1 MSSSTVE
8 KRYLHCTSY
17 NEAVVSDNYSFSPFS
32 SPLTSLKFRNG
43 ICLTAHREFLIQS
56 PKLVSLITRHDSFP
70 ETISL
75 PEVSYAA
82 GQILVAH
89 LYTGRWMELAW
100 FGPEGGLED
109 IAKLE
114 TAFEV
119 YLAARKY
126 ELCSLEALAQIHI
139 EQDAARL
146 DIFTVIDVAKRVY
159 PVPDS
164 NDTWFQQHI
173 KSRIK
178 ADFDKPDSALLA
190 RLDTNFADESSI
202 IKLVL
207 KGMLEAY
214 REKTEALAR
223 QAAAMKRPCTPSSDG
238 SFEEVECPSP
248 RTVAESKPVTCSKED
263 NQTSA
268 APTAPPVVLP
278 TEVAVEVSTTHAK
291 PPLDKSVYE
300 TAPEAL
306 EASHSDAFKPELPP
320 RPVVL
325 VFAGPPASQ
334 EPTVPDAAHVAEP
347 EPEVHVSDNNSNSN
361 SGGGATTTGIKVK
374 KCKHKLTKARWECKA
389 CGKCT
394 RPSCVSCKCRMCRA
408 KCREESHRAVSE
420 PVVEPEVPEVVPE
433 VVPAAE
439 PAPAQ
444 AEDEGWDFA
453 GTSSKNSARNVEIEA
468 AVVVVE
474 PESEPTPVPEVVP
487 EPQPIVEDVPRD
499 SLDMANND
507 RKKEAKKGKQ
517 KAVVRPETEAVM
529 QEIEPIPLME
539 PAPVPKSKP
548 SMEDSSWGFP
558 STKFTKKKAKAVVGT
573 GSEPV
578 SETGNAQLIAEIERG
593 FPQGGWDFWG
603 TSKKR

>member
-1 MSSSTVE
+1 MLVVTSRGVSTLAAVSNTTIMSTSTVE
-8 KRYLHCTSY
+8 KRYLHSTSY
-17 NEAVVSDNYSFSPFS
+17 SEAVVSDNYSFSPFS

-43 ICLTAHREFLIQS
+43 MCLTAHREFLIQS

-89 LYTGRWMELAW
+89 LYSGRWTELAW
-100 FGPEGGLED
+100 FGPDSGGLED
-109 IAKLE
+109 IARLE
-114 TAFEV
+114 TALEV

-159 PVPDS
+159 PVPDN

-178 ADFDKPDSALLA
+178 ADFDKPDAALLA

-214 REKTEALAR
+214 REKTEALAQ
-223 QAAAMKRPCTPSSDG
+223 QAAALKRPCTPSSDG
-238 SFEEVECPSP
+238 SFEEVECPSL
-248 RTVAESKPVTCSKED
+248 RTVVEDKAVVCSKED
-263 NQTSA
+263 SQSTS
-268 APTAPPVVLP
+268 APTAPPALLP
-278 TEVAVEVSTTHAK
+278 TEVAVEVSTTHAN
-291 PPLDKSVYE
+291 PLLDKSVYE
-300 TAPEAL
+300 IAPEAL
-306 EASHSDAFKPELPP
+306 HATE
-320 RPVVL
+320 
-325 VFAGPPASQ
+325 
-334 EPTVPDAAHVAEP
+334 EPTVPNVTPVP
-347 EPEVHVSDNNSNSN
+347 EPELEAQVSDHNGNSS
-361 SGGGATTTGIKVK
+361 GATTTGIKLK
-374 KCKHKLTKARWECKA
+374 KCKHKSTKARWECKA
-389 CGKCT
+389 CGRCT
-394 RPSCVSCKCRMCRA
+394 RPSCVSCKCRMCTA
-408 KCREESHRAVSE
+408 KCREENHRAVSD
-420 PVVEPEVPEVVPE
+420 PVVEEEVFPEVVPE
-433 VVPAAE
+433 VVVAE
-439 PAPAQ
+439 PAPVQ
-444 AEDEGWDFA
+444 AEDDGWDFA
-453 GTSSKNSARNVEIEA
+453 GTSSKTIARNAQIDAAAAA
-468 AVVVVE
+468 AVVVVAE
-474 PESEPTPVPEVVP
+474 PEPEPKPEPTPVP
-487 EPQPIVEDVPRD
+487 EPQPIVEDIPRD
-499 SLDMANND
+499 SLDIANND
-507 RKKEAKKGKQ
+507 RKNEAKKGKQ
-517 KAVVRPETEAVM
+517 KAVVRPETEPVM
-529 QEIEPIPLME
+529 REVEPIPLME
-539 PAPVPKSKP
+539 PAAGPKSKP
-548 SMEDSSWGFP
+548 PMEDNPWAFP